1 VEMKLKTDESCNGLH
16 QTLLPQLYH
25 FHCIKP
31 QRQFSLLI
39 GHINRDQGGSGLIVT
54 SPIFHMH
61 FLD

>member
-1 VEMKLKTDESCNGLH
+1 MKLKTDESCNGLH

-39 GHINRDQGGSGLIVT
+39 GHINRDQGVVGSLSLLLSFICI
-54 SPIFHMH
+54 S
-61 FLD
+61 